1 MARTSLVQTAIA
13 LETGLTAALKRRP
26 GRVTALRINDGLPPS
41 DARSL
46 GREARLGEGRAD
58 GAECLRILR
67 DSNFEGPLIIENYV
81 WRQTKVDPIEELR
94 RAKAFIERENRQ
106 TR

>member
-26 GRVTALRINDGLPPS
+26 GGVTSLHINDGLPPS
-41 DARSL
+41 DARWL
-46 GREARLGEGRAD
+46 GRDARQGRAD
-58 GAECLRILR
+58 VAVCLRIPR
-67 DSNFEGPLIIENYV
+67 DARFEGPLIMESYV
-81 WRQTKVDPIEELR
+81 WRETKADPIQELR
-94 RAKAFIERENRQ
+94 QAKAFIERENRQ